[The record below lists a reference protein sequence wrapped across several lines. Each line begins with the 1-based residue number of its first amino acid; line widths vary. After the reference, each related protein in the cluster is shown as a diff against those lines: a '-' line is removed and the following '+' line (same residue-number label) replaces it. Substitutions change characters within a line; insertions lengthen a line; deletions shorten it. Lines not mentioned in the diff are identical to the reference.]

1 MPRSKP
7 VGQDRMM
14 TTIPDR
20 IVPDPPSGSVEVLAF
35 LVGAEE
41 FCLPVLQ
48 VREIR
53 AWTEPTPLPHS
64 DPAIAG
70 VINLRGTVLL
80 IIDLSRAL
88 ALTATRGDTHPVI
101 VVVEARGRLAGLLV
115 DRVQDI
121 IALPAASLEP
131 APAIP
136 SPSGAAGLAALAL
149 HDGRLLRILDP
160 LSLLPDGSGDGA

>member
-1 MPRSKP
+1 
-7 VGQDRMM
+7 M
-14 TTIPDR
+14 TAIPDR
-20 IVPDPPSGSVEVLAF
+20 IVPDTSSGVMELLAF
-35 LVGAEE
+35 LVGGEE
-41 FCLPVLQ
+41 FCLPIMQ

-88 ALTATRGDTHPVI
+88 ALTVTRGDTRPVI
-101 VVVEARGRLAGLLV
+101 VVVEERGRLAGLLV
-115 DRVQDI
+115 DRVLDI
-121 IALPAASLEP
+121 IALPAASLGP

-136 SPSGAAGLAALAL
+136 SRSGAPGLVALAL
-149 HDGRLLRILDP
+149 YQGRLLRILN
-160 LSLLPDGSGDGA
+160 LLTLLPDGSGDGA

>member
-1 MPRSKP
+1 MISMPES
-7 VGQDRMM
+7 
-14 TTIPDR
+14 
-20 IVPDPPSGSVEVLAF
+20 IVPDTSGGIMELLAISV
-35 LVGAEE
+35 GGEE
-41 FCLPVLQ
+41 FYVPVMQ

-80 IIDLSRAL
+80 IIDLARAL
-88 ALTATRGDTHPVI
+88 AITATPGDTRPVI
-101 VVVEARGRLAGLLV
+101 VVVETRGRPAGLLV
-115 DRVQDI
+115 DRVLDI

-136 SPSGAAGLAALAL
+136 SRSGAPGLAALAL
-149 HDGRLLRILDP
+149 HQGRLLRILN
-160 LSLLPDGSGDGA
+160 LLTLLPDGSGDVA

>member
-1 MPRSKP
+1 
-7 VGQDRMM
+7 M
-14 TTIPDR
+14 TASPDR
-20 IVPDPPSGSVEVLAF
+20 IVPDPSSGVMELLAF
-35 LVGAEE
+35 LVGGEE
-41 FCLPVLQ
+41 FCLPVMQ

-88 ALTATRGDTHPVI
+88 AITATRGDTRPVI
-101 VVVEARGRLAGLLV
+101 VVVEERGRPAGLLV
-115 DRVQDI
+115 DRVLDI

-136 SPSGAAGLAALAL
+136 SRSGAPGLAALAL
-149 HDGRLLRILDP
+149 YEGRLLRILN
-160 LSLLPDGSGDGA
+160 LLTLLPDGSGDIA